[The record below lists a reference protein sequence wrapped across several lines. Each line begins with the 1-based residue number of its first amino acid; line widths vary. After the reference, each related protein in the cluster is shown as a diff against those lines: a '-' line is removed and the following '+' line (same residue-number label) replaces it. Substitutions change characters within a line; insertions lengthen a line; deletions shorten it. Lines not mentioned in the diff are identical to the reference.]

1 MIPDGKYYDDI
12 YKYRWTA
19 STNISNAIG
28 QGEVLTTPIQLA
40 NFTAAIANRGYFYTP
55 HIVKKIDLKPIKNP
69 EFINKKQ
76 TTINTEYFE
85 PVVEAMHEVF
95 KTGTG
100 RWSQVNGIEICG
112 KTGTSENFVRVN
124 GYKQQLADHS
134 ILVAFAPKNNP
145 KIALAVFVENGGFGS
160 TIAAPITSLMI
171 EKYLNGYISEENK
184 LRETNMLNLSLQDI
198 YNYYRPKNKEIASR
212 KE

>member
-1 MIPDGKYYDDI
+1 M
-12 YKYRWTA
+12 
-19 STNISNAIG
+19 
-28 QGEVLTTPIQLA
+28 
-40 NFTAAIANRGYFYTP
+40 
-55 HIVKKIDLKPIKNP
+55 IKNP